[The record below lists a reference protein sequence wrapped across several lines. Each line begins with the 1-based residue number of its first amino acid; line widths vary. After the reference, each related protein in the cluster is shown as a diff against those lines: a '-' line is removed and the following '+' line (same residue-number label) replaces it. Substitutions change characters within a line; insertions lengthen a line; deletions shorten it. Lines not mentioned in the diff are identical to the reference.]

1 MYTSENTWTV
11 TWDGSL
17 YGQRG
22 TPGEEITIGKTFSWG
37 NAYWH
42 IPAIYRFPEGIIID
56 FCIEV
61 APEPVRAFIDKWDL
75 LHEEQHRYTAVQ
87 RQQIED
93 EHPLHFDFSAE
104 LHLNGTIIPRKS
116 SSSQS
121 WISAECLEMDI
132 PYECEQKDL
141 LDHYHLDPA
150 SCWSFHRVKFP
161 HKDGGDLH
169 GLALHLSVRPTKL
182 PAETIAN
189 PKPGDIYHLT
199 HPLTGKPYTLSV
211 CEVEQKAIDPSH
223 LPDELE
229 YPTHFTAMT
238 FTLSPDL
245 PDEAFSLRDSKEGDA
260 ARRKD
265 GKTGSA
271 ASVGIIGGA
280 VSPVLMVRQPKDE
293 PRLHSACSALRFE
306 EVPVTWQFCF
316 REKLLEDVSIDL
328 L

>member
-1 MYTSENTWTV
+1 MRRMAHGEDVSALLSQLAPTVENFYKRF
-11 TWDGSL
+11 
-17 YGQRG
+17 YGI
-22 TPGEEITIGKTFSWG
+22 TP
-37 NAYWH
+37 
-42 IPAIYRFPEGIIID
+42 
-56 FCIEV
+56 
-61 APEPVRAFIDKWDL
+61 APV
-75 LHEEQHRYTAVQ
+75 
-87 RQQIED
+87 
-93 EHPLHFDFSAE
+93 
-104 LHLNGTIIPRKS
+104 
-116 SSSQS
+116 
-121 WISAECLEMDI
+121 
-132 PYECEQKDL
+132 
-141 LDHYHLDPA
+141 
-150 SCWSFHRVKFP
+150 
-161 HKDGGDLH
+161 
-169 GLALHLSVRPTKL
+169 L

-245 PDEAFSLRDSKEGDA
+245 PNEAFSLRDSKEGDA

-316 REKLLEDVSIDL
+316 REKLLEDASLDL
-328 L
+328 FQAFPIREGGPL